1 MFILIFGKDTYG
13 AWQKIKEIVGIF
25 EKENKISLSLD
36 SLDRENITIID
47 LKNELRHGSMFET
60 RKIIVLRNVF
70 NKVSF
75 REEFLKESKN
85 LVNNKDVAVV
95 FYEEGDK
102 SVNADLLR
110 FFKKHGEIYKFDNL
124 KIAELRKWVQDELSS
139 QNMKIKPEALALL
152 IDSTSSDLWRLS
164 AEIKKLIAYK
174 ADKKVIEK
182 KDIESLINPNIQ
194 AVVFKT
200 IDAIASGDKKTALD
214 LLYKHLENGDSPLY
228 LFSMIIFQFRNLLV
242 VKELDDKSPDVKMKL
257 LKPMHPFVARKSSW
271 LANRFSIEQLKNIY
285 LKIFKLDL
293 AIKTGKIKP
302 EMALEL
308 LIAGI

>member
-1 MFILIFGKDTYG
+1 MFILIFGKDNYR
-13 AWQKIKEIVGIF
+13 AWQKIKEIVVIF

-47 LKNELRHGSMFET
+47 LKNELRHGSMFEA
-60 RKIIVLRNVF
+60 RKIVVLRNVF
-70 NKVSF
+70 NKASF

-85 LVNNKDVAVV
+85 LVNNKDISMV

-102 SVNADLLR
+102 SVNADLLK
-110 FFKKHGEIYKFDNL
+110 FFKKYGEIYKFDNL
-124 KIAELRKWVQDELSS
+124 KGVELKKWIQHELSS
-139 QNMKIKPEALALL
+139 QDMEIKPDALVLL
-152 IDSTSSDLWRLS
+152 MDSIGPDLWRLS
-164 AEIKKLIAYK
+164 AEIKKIIAYK
-174 ADKKVIEK
+174 EGGVIEK

-242 VKELDDKSPDVKMKL
+242 VKELDDKTPDVKTKL
-257 LKPMHPFVARKSSW
+257 LKPMHPFVIRKSSW
-271 LANRFSIEQLKNIY
+271 LADRFSIEQLKNIY